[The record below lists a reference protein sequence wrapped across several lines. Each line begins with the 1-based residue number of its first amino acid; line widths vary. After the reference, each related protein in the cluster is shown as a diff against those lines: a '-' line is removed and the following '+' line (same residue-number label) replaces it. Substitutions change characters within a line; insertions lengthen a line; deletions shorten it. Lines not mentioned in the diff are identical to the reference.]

1 MKPYDEKKVTY
12 ANLLYKRLKEIDEKN
27 NIDALMGI
35 MEEANDKLQIHI
47 VSKEE
52 IENLKRKCNPKNYM
66 KPYNSQKVDFAN
78 RLYSRLNNK
87 KITDKDYFEIYK
99 ESQQL
104 VNVN

>member
-1 MKPYDEKKVTY
+1 
-12 ANLLYKRLKEIDEKN
+12 
-27 NIDALMGI
+27 MGI

-87 KITDKDYFEIYK
+87 K
-99 ESQQL
+99 
-104 VNVN
+104 